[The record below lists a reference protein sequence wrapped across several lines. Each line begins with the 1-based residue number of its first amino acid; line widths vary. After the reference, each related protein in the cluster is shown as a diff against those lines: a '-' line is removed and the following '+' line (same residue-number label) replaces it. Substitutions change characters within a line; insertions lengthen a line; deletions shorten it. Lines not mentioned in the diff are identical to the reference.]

1 MSSDVEQ
8 TYQALGGFFP
18 NQMQR
23 RSWEEFSQQGR
34 NPAFLLQASTGS
46 GKTEAVLF
54 PALHFRRWL
63 ILVLPARS
71 LVDDLT
77 VLDLNDTSKPVGRL
91 HRYLEAHSRLD
102 QREHALIVDT
112 GTRMERTVY
121 RYGHRTFPV
130 TGQKGAKDRSHLY
143 RGDVIVTTLDKFIYR
158 FFGFAWGRKSY
169 VYPLRIRRPDTVVCF
184 DEAHVYD
191 ATAFT
196 NFLHLTTTLY
206 EKNVGVVVMSATL
219 PEPYKKQF
227 HFLRVRGLNGGLE
240 WLDFR
245 DDTKGQQSF
254 AKKLVHVTDAVEET
268 DSLERGETEH
278 VSRRHL
284 DLLATLVEQRWC
296 ERPRRIIVAVEAVR
310 GAVEVYC
317 RLKES
322 GLPQLASQINLFLYH
337 GRLDDRQRTHV
348 YQQLKA
354 LDDHS
359 GSTYVLVTTSA
370 IEVGCDLNAET
381 LITEICPP
389 DSLVQRSGRCNRRGN
404 FNYTAEVVVVGSHI
418 PKFVC
423 TLSEEQEQKFF
434 ALLQANN
441 GNMLNSQVI
450 EALLACLDRPLLV
463 DPRAKTAFEMLY
475 EFVYEFALENQPLY
489 ERGFIATRGWEP
501 TLPLVIYDNNEVEAE
516 ISIEVSRL
524 AGAIKEPPGG
534 IVVEEWRL
542 GEDTWEWHW
551 ATPPRPG
558 SLYERE
564 IRVRVNDPSVCG
576 YTSELGFVNLPKVF
590 AYRSRRGG
598 YEVRLAWFLPDE
610 SQTESEGGIFID
622 KDTKSGKKKEIY
634 FRYLS
639 DPELIEVPEASESE
653 GAEVS
658 GQEEASESEESEE

>member
-1 MSSDVEQ
+1 
-8 TYQALGGFFP
+8 
-18 NQMQR
+18 
-23 RSWEEFSQQGR
+23 
-34 NPAFLLQASTGS
+34 
-46 GKTEAVLF
+46 
-54 PALHFRRWL
+54 
-63 ILVLPARS
+63 
-71 LVDDLT
+71 
-77 VLDLNDTSKPVGRL
+77 
-91 HRYLEAHSRLD
+91 
-102 QREHALIVDT
+102 
-112 GTRMERTVY
+112 
-121 RYGHRTFPV
+121 
-130 TGQKGAKDRSHLY
+130 
-143 RGDVIVTTLDKFIYR
+143 
-158 FFGFAWGRKSY
+158 
-169 VYPLRIRRPDTVVCF
+169 
-184 DEAHVYD
+184 
-191 ATAFT
+191 
-196 NFLHLTTTLY
+196 
-206 EKNVGVVVMSATL
+206 
-219 PEPYKKQF
+219 
-227 HFLRVRGLNGGLE
+227 
-240 WLDFR
+240 
-245 DDTKGQQSF
+245 
-254 AKKLVHVTDAVEET
+254 VHVTDDVEAK
-268 DSLERGETEH
+268 DSLERGEAEE
-278 VSRRHL
+278 VSRQHL

-317 RLKES
+317 RLKEAS
-322 GLPQLASQINLFLYH
+322 LPQLFSQINLFLYH
-337 GRLDDRQRTHV
+337 GRLDDRQRTRV

-354 LDDHS
+354 LDDHL

-404 FNYTAEVVVVGSHI
+404 FNDTAEVVVVGSRI
-418 PKFVC
+418 PEFVC
-423 TLSEEQEQKFF
+423 TLSEEQEQKFI

-501 TLPLVIYDNNEVEAE
+501 TLPLVIYDNNKVEAE

-524 AGAIKEPPGG
+524 AGTIQEPPAG
-534 IVVEEWRL
+534 VFVEEWRL

-576 YTSELGFVNLPKVF
+576 YTSELGFVDLPKVF

-598 YEVRLAWFLPDE
+598 YEVRLAWFLPNE
-610 SQTESEGGIFID
+610 SQTETEGVLFVD
-622 KDTKSGKKKEIY
+622 KDTKNGKKKEIF

-639 DPELIEVPEASESE
+639 DPELIEVLETSEAE
-653 GAEVS
+653 GAEIS
-658 GQEEASESEESEE
+658 GEEEVLESEESEE